1 MRLAMV
7 GLGFMGTTHLQAWRT
22 VKDAELVAVVSDDP
36 KQLEGDLSAN
46 TGNLNRQADSKL
58 DFSSLMK
65 YTNVEDALAN
75 PNVDAVDL
83 CVPTHLHA
91 PLAMKA
97 LRAGKHVLVEKPMAL
112 TGALCDEMVRTAE
125 ECGKTLMVAH
135 VLRFWDAYQPLIEAK
150 RTGRLGEPRSFV
162 FRRRCAAP
170 HWGQWLKDP
179 GKGGGGVFDLLIHDV
194 DMCVH
199 LFGLPEAV
207 SATGYEDLNA
217 GIDLITAELY
227 YPGIGSV
234 IVTGGWHHPK
244 SYPFSMEFTAS
255 FQGGTIEFSTAGRPA
270 TLYKADGEA
279 EELTLPAEDGFAA
292 EVAYFASCVTSG
304 KQPERCQPRES
315 AQSTKLALLLNE
327 ARQKN
332 GERIPCLL

>member
-7 GLGFMGTTHLQAWRT
+7 GLGFMGSTHLQAWRN

-36 KQLEGDLSAN
+36 KQLAGDLSASA
-46 TGNLNRQADSKL
+46 GNLDRPSESRL
-58 DFSSLMK
+58 DFSALRK
-65 YTNVEDALAN
+65 YTKIEEALADTGI
-75 PNVDAVDL
+75 DAVDL

-91 PLAMKA
+91 PLAVQA

-112 TGALCDEMVRTAE
+112 TGEACDSMVRAAAE
-125 ECGKTLMVAH
+125 SGKTLMVAH
-135 VLRFWDAYQPLIEAK
+135 VLRFWDAYQPLIEAQ
-150 RTGRLGEPRSFV
+150 RTGSLGQPRSFV

-179 GKGGGGVFDLLIHDV
+179 SKGGGGVFDLLIHDV

-207 SATGYEDLNA
+207 SATGYEDLQA
-217 GIDLITAELY
+217 GIDLITAELH

-244 SYPFSMEFTAS
+244 SYPFSMEYTAS

-270 TLYKADGEA
+270 TLYNAAGEA
-279 EELTLPAEDGFAA
+279 EAVALSGKDGFAA
-292 EVAYFASCVTSG
+292 ELEYFASCVVAG
-304 KQPERCQPRES
+304 RQPELCPPDES
-315 AQSTKLALLLNE
+315 AQSTKLTLLLNE
-327 ARQKN
+327 ARLKN
-332 GERIPCLL
+332 GEKIPCLI